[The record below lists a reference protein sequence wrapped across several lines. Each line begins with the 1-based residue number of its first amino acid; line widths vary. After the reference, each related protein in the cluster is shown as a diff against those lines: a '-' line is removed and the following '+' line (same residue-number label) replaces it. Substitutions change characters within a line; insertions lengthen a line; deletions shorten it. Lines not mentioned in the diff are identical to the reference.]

1 MNKPRLIKRGE
12 APPAKNTKPI
22 PKAEAI
28 QRTVQGVK
36 DWLGER
42 HASTKN
48 NAREAFASLFVPA
61 QEHCTE
67 C

>member
-22 PKAEAI
+22 HKAIAI

-36 DWLGER
+36 EWIGAR
-42 HASTKN
+42 HTNTTQS
-48 NAREAFASLFVPA
+48 AREAFASLFVPTP
-61 QEHCTE
+61 EHCIE

>member
-12 APPAKNTKPI
+12 TPTTTKPV
-22 PKAEAI
+22 PKAVAI

-48 NAREAFASLFVPA
+48 NAREAFASLFVPT